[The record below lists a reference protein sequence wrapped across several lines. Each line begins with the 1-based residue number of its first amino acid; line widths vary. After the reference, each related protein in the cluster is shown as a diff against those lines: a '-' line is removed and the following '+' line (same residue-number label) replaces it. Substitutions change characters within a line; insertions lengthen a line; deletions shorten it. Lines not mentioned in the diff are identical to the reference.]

1 MVVFPT
7 VLNVRRNDAY
17 RYMNWLILLLVAF
30 NLAMSL
36 LGAVLT
42 VLNVPRNDAYRC
54 MDWRILLSVALS
66 LAKIISVVFS
76 MDWRCLRPSTCS
88 TRRTLP

>member
-30 NLAMSL
+30 NLAMIL

-42 VLNVPRNDAYRC
+42 VLSVPRNDAYRC
-54 MDWRILLSVALS
+54 MDWPILLPVVRTYL
-66 LAKIISVVFS
+66 KFIS
-76 MDWRCLRPSTCS
+76 T
-88 TRRTLP
+88 TLTAAWSCRIS